1 MAETA
6 LSVQPLR
13 SCFVRYAKEDT
24 VVDRV
29 DYFVSL
35 KHKGMSHNDKESC
48 SCRLACDGIAT
59 AAQAKGEYFQARL
72 GQR

>member
-1 MAETA
+1 MAKTA
-6 LSVQPLR
+6 SSVWPLR

-35 KHKGMSHNDKESC
+35 KRKEMSHNDKESC
-48 SCRLACDGIAT
+48 SCRLARDGIAT
-59 AAQAKGEYFQARL
+59 AVQAKGEYFQARS